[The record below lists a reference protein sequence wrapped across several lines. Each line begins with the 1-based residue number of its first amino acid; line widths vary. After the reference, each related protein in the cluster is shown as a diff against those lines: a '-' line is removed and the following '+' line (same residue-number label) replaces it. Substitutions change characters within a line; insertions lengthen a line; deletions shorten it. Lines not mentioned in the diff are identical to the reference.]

1 MVYKLFKIAFRN
13 LMRYKRRTLLTT
25 SIVTIGVIFM
35 LLFVA
40 LSSSFKN
47 TMISEITDSMLGHL
61 QVHHRGY
68 LASSESIPLNLNLS
82 SGEYERVARVL
93 ESLPEVESFSPRIK
107 FGGMFSTFVETTSI
121 RLNGV
126 YPEREFETVPLL
138 ASRISRGILSLGRGE
153 ILVPETLARSM
164 QVKPGDTVVIVAT
177 NKDGSVN
184 GMQFTVTGMMESVTG
199 PGGRDGYIHIQDA
212 AELLRMENIEI
223 SEVAVRLKDFSTL
236 AAVKARLE
244 RLLGGVAEAGEG
256 SGVGADLNP
265 DASPKAAP
273 GSGKPS
279 LYEVHSWDQLSPFS
293 SIARMIDL
301 MIASLTVILVAV
313 VLISIMNVMIMAVY
327 ERIREIGTIA
337 AIGTRPGRIL
347 SMFLIEGFFLGA
359 ISAAAGNLI
368 GGLALLGINHAG
380 ISFEFGRQRLMLEAS
395 VNPVVVTIITIVVMF
410 VSIVA
415 SIEPALK
422 ASRMDPIKAL
432 RHV

>member
-25 SIVTIGVIFM
+25 SIVTIGVIFV

-40 LSSSFKN
+40 LAGSFKN
-47 TMISEITDSMLGHL
+47 SMISEITDSMLGHL

-68 LASSESIPLNLNLS
+68 LASSDSLPLNLNLS
-82 SGEYERVARVL
+82 SGDYERVARVL
-93 ESLPEVESFSPRIK
+93 ESLPEVNSFSPRIK
-107 FGGMFSTFVETTSI
+107 FGGMFSTFVETTNI

-138 ASRISRGILSLGRGE
+138 ASRVSRGGLSLGRGE
-153 ILVPETLARSM
+153 ILVPETLARAM
-164 QVKPGDTVVIVAT
+164 QVKPGDAVVIVAT

-212 AELLRMENIEI
+212 AELLRMEEMEI
-223 SEVAVRLKDFSTL
+223 SEVAVRLEDFSALT
-236 AAVKARLE
+236 AVKARLE
-244 RLLGGVAEAGEG
+244 GLLGGVAEAGGE
-256 SGVGADLNP
+256 SGVGAGLNP
-265 DASPKAAP
+265 DAGPKADP
-273 GSGKPS
+273 GSGKPP

-301 MIASLTVILVAV
+301 MTASLTVILVAV

-359 ISAAAGNLI
+359 IGAAAGNLI
-368 GGLALLGINHAG
+368 GGLALLGINQAG
-380 ISFEFGRQRLMLEAS
+380 ISFGFGKQKLMLEAS
-395 VNPVVVTIITIVVMF
+395 VDPVVVAIITIVVMF
-410 VSIVA
+410 VSVVA
-415 SIEPALK
+415 SLEPAFK